1 MKFWFF
7 IGCLLNRSNYIFYLN
22 YHFIRNLNLYANC
35 IYINSV
41 YYCTLVQ
48 STHGRDFEKFLKFLT
63 RKNLLK
69 VYNIH
74 YSGKAGGYQYYTI
87 FPQVVNFFTRL
98 SWEKPTF
105 FILFAISEVNIPHF
119 GSIYIIRPRFLFS
132 YIFLLLRFYVVEEL
146 EVQTLD
152 GKELSEIKLGG
163 YYIMFGDILFGPI
176 RSDRWDQVT
185 KDKILA
191 RGVPAFIVSIFS
203 SYFVLDINTI
213 TYSKSKKS
221 CLLYDAKRHSWSLS
235 FKY

>member
-1 MKFWFF
+1 M
-7 IGCLLNRSNYIFYLN
+7 S
-22 YHFIRNLNLYANC
+22 YHSLRNLSLYANC
-35 IYINSV
+35 IYISSV
-41 YYCTLVQ
+41 HLCTLVN
-48 STHGRDFEKFLKFLT
+48 STHGRDLDKFLKFLT
-63 RKNLLK
+63 RENLLK

-87 FPQVVNFFTRL
+87 FPQVLNFFTSL

-119 GSIYIIRPRFLFS
+119 GSIYIIRPRFLFRF
-132 YIFLLLRFYVVEEL
+132 IFLVLRFYTLEEL
-146 EVQTLD
+146 KVQTLD

-163 YYIMFGDILFGPI
+163 YYIMFGDILFSPI

-235 FKY
+235 FKV

>member
-1 MKFWFF
+1 M
-7 IGCLLNRSNYIFYLN
+7 
-22 YHFIRNLNLYANC
+22 
-35 IYINSV
+35 
-41 YYCTLVQ
+41 YYCTLVH

-87 FPQVVNFFTRL
+87 FPQVVNFFTSL

-119 GSIYIIRPRFLFS
+119 GSVYIIRPRFLFS

-176 RSDRWDQVT
+176 SSDRWDQVT

-221 CLLYDAKRHSWSLS
+221 CLLYDEKRHSWSLS

>member
-1 MKFWFF
+1 MRNWKKICF
-7 IGCLLNRSNYIFYLN
+7 SNSVSLAGTYVSFIFYCN
-22 YHFIRNLNLYANC
+22 QV
-35 IYINSV
+35 NSI
-41 YYCTLVQ
+41 
-48 STHGRDFEKFLKFLT
+48 HDKDIARFLEFLT
-63 RKNLLK
+63 RENLLK

-87 FPQVVNFFTRL
+87 FPQVLNFFTSL

-119 GSIYIIRPRFLFS
+119 GSIYIIRPRFLFRF
-132 YIFLLLRFYVVEEL
+132 IFLVLRFYTLEEL
-146 EVQTLD
+146 KVQTLD

-163 YYIMFGDILFGPI
+163 YYIMFGDILFSPI

-235 FKY
+235 FKV